1 MTRLREAHAHIAE
14 HGRTMEMEALEGCRS
29 LEACLERVAAAA
41 SRTPPDRWVLGYGLR
56 IEGWREPRWPTRPEL
71 DDAAGGRPV
80 CLWSFDYHALIVNSA
95 AMERAG
101 ISESTPDPEHGRIV
115 RDEAGRPT
123 GVMLEAAAKQV
134 WAAAPAPSEAERR
147 EQVLAAVKDLAG
159 HGFTEVHDLLAPTWL
174 GPLLADLD
182 DQGLLPVRTWVYP
195 RLEELDAVLPTA
207 AAWQRER
214 VRLAGAKVFADGTLN
229 SRTASMLT
237 PYADPIPGMPRGQAM
252 MSVEDLRAAIER
264 VLGHGLGLAVHAIG
278 DAAVRAALDAWEPY
292 SRGDRRV
299 RRAPG
304 GPATV
309 GAAGEFPAMR
319 IEHAE
324 VIDRDDVPRFAAMGV
339 VCSVQPCHLLADVE
353 ALQRGVPHRLDR
365 VFPLRELIDAG
376 CTPGDLLWFGSDTP
390 IVRPHPED
398 SLHAAV
404 HRRRPGAPEQE
415 AIAPGQAISATE
427 ARACFGP
434 GPVTRRYA
442 S

>member
-1 MTRLREAHAHIAE
+1 TRLREAHAHIAE

-182 DQGLLPVRTWVYP
+182 DQGLLPVRT
-195 RLEELDAVLPTA
+195 
-207 AAWQRER
+207 
-214 VRLAGAKVFADGTLN
+214 
-229 SRTASMLT
+229 
-237 PYADPIPGMPRGQAM
+237 
-252 MSVEDLRAAIER
+252 
-264 VLGHGLGLAVHAIG
+264 
-278 DAAVRAALDAWEPY
+278 
-292 SRGDRRV
+292 
-299 RRAPG
+299 
-304 GPATV
+304 
-309 GAAGEFPAMR
+309 
-319 IEHAE
+319 
-324 VIDRDDVPRFAAMGV
+324 
-339 VCSVQPCHLLADVE
+339 
-353 ALQRGVPHRLDR
+353 
-365 VFPLRELIDAG
+365 
-376 CTPGDLLWFGSDTP
+376 
-390 IVRPHPED
+390 
-398 SLHAAV
+398 
-404 HRRRPGAPEQE
+404 
-415 AIAPGQAISATE
+415 
-427 ARACFGP
+427 
-434 GPVTRRYA
+434 
-442 S
+442 